1 MPARSSYDPRR
12 WGTVFPLGMYAAM
25 SYAVGRAEGRP
36 AIVTFAR
43 DWTWVALAVWALV
56 AAASLRGAVAW
67 ARARRARL

>member
-1 MPARSSYDPRR
+1 
-12 WGTVFPLGMYAAM
+12 MYAAM